1 MTTASGPRKETDGA
15 APAYPKQH
23 YIGGRWCAP
32 DGAATTLPLVNPAD
46 GTRWGGIPTG
56 SAADVDRA
64 VDAAAG
70 ALRSWSATSPRERA
84 RLLLRMADG
93 LDARAERMARDITHE
108 MGTPLGESRRLQVP
122 LGIRTFR
129 RTAEILS
136 GMSTREDLGATVVH
150 RTAVGTVGCLTPW
163 NYPLYL
169 VATKVAPAL
178 AAGCTVV
185 IKPSELA
192 PGGALHLAD
201 VAHRAGLPP
210 GVLNVV
216 LGDGPETG
224 RALAGHP
231 RLDALSF
238 TGSAAVGRRVAA
250 EAGAALTRVTL
261 ELGGKSPSVLLPD
274 ADLEPAVRATVQK
287 AFQNAGQTCA
297 ALTRLLVPRA
307 QLPDAADLASGC
319 AGRYLP
325 GPPSDPETVLGP
337 LASEAQRTRVA
348 AYIRSGTAQGARLI
362 TGGPDRV
369 RGLEAGAFVHPT
381 VFTDVPPDAAIATEE
396 IFGPVLSL
404 IPYDTEDEARRIAD
418 GLGSGLS
425 AAVWSRDEERAYRLA
440 RGLRVG
446 SVSVNGAPTHP
457 DAPFGGF
464 KESGFGRERG
474 RAGIEEF
481 RTTQAVH
488 RTPPRVGD
496 E

>member
-1 MTTASGPRKETDGA
+1 M
-15 APAYPKQH
+15 Q
-23 YIGGRWCAP
+23 
-32 DGAATTLPLVNPAD
+32 TLTLVNPAD
-46 GTRWGGIPTG
+46 GTALGGIPAC
-56 SAADVDRA
+56 SVVEVDRA
-64 VDAAAG
+64 VDAAAE
-70 ALRSWSATSPRERA
+70 ALRSWSDTAWDERA
-84 RLLLRMADG
+84 RLLLRMADE
-93 LDARAERMARDITHE
+93 LDARADRMARDITHE
-108 MGTPLGESRRLQVP
+108 MGAPLTESRRIQVP

-136 GMSTREDLGATVVH
+136 GISPREELDSTVVH
-150 RTAVGTVGCLTPW
+150 RTGVGVVGCLTPW

-192 PGGALHLAD
+192 PGSALHLAE

-210 GVLNVV
+210 GVVNVV
-216 LGDGPETG
+216 LGDGPTTG
-224 RALAGHP
+224 RALAEHR

-238 TGSAAVGRRVAA
+238 TGSAAVGRQVAA
-250 EAGAALTRVTL
+250 WAGAALTRVTL

-274 ADLEPAVRATVQK
+274 ADLEPAVTATVQK

-297 ALTRLLVPRA
+297 ALTRLLVPRVR
-307 QLPDAADLASGC
+307 LGDVADLASGC
-319 AGRYLP
+319 ARRYVPGLP
-325 GPPSDPETVLGP
+325 ADPGTVLGP
-337 LASEAQRTRVA
+337 LASETQRARVVG
-348 AYIRSGTAQGARLI
+348 YIRSGTEQGARLV

-369 RGLEAGAFVHPT
+369 DGLEAGAYVRPT

-404 IPYDTEDEARRIAD
+404 IPYDTEDEAARIAD
-418 GLGSGLS
+418 GVGSGLS
-425 AAVWSRDEERAYRLA
+425 AAVWSRDEERAQRLA

-446 SVSVNGAPTHP
+446 SVSLNGAPTHP

-481 RTTQAVH
+481 WTTQAVH
-488 RTPPRVGD
+488 RTTQRD
-496 E
+496 